1 MLNMLFGDIQLNMTF
16 DNGTCR
22 CHGQLSP
29 NRTSSGDIAR
39 VTPITDKE
47 GNTDYTDCIMQRLGI
62 WLAVKKGER
71 PLFPNFGCCIRD
83 YINEP
88 MTYSK
93 LLDLQ
98 GQVERELRNDVF
110 PEKEFTVSNVR
121 VEPIA
126 RGEIRVSANVGNY
139 AVEFLGNAAA
149 INSLE
154 SQLARA
160 LSDLGMTKT

>member
-1 MLNMLFGDIQLNMTF
+1 MLFGDIQLNMTF

-62 WLAVKKGER
+62 WLAVRKGER
-71 PLFPNFGCCIRD
+71 PLFPNFGCCISD

-88 MTYSK
+88 LTYSK
-93 LLDLQ
+93 LLDLK
-98 GQVERELRNDVF
+98 GQIERELKRDVF
-110 PEKEFTVSNVR
+110 PEDTFTVSNVK
-121 VEPIA
+121 VEVPA
-126 RGEIRVSANVGNY
+126 RNEVKVSVNVGNY
-139 AVEFLGNAAA
+139 AVEFLGNAATL
-149 INSLE
+149 SRLE
-154 SQLARA
+154 SQLSRA
-160 LSDLGMTKT
+160 LSDLGMATS